1 MKQGFPVSSAIF
13 SSCVIMVATK
23 RKAAAALP
31 KTGRSSKLPRAWDK
45 DDVAAFVEKLSEAES
60 WDNGSE
66 IVKAIISNDVNG
78 RAFKMLDNSDMS
90 DLGVK
95 KIGQRKALIAARD
108 KLFEDECSDKPL
120 PSGTTT
126 LDARK

>member
-1 MKQGFPVSSAIF
+1 MLKQGFPVSSAIF
-13 SSCVIMVATK
+13 SSCVIMVAKK

-45 DDVAAFVEKLSEAES
+45 NDVAAFVEKLGEAES
-60 WDNGSE
+60 WDNGPE

-78 RAFKMLDNSDMS
+78 RALKMLDNSDMR

-108 KLFEDECSDKPL
+108 KLFEDECSDEPL
-120 PSGTTT
+120 PSGTTP
-126 LDARK
+126 DARK

>member
-1 MKQGFPVSSAIF
+1 
-13 SSCVIMVATK
+13 MVATK

-45 DDVAAFVEKLSEAES
+45 NDVAAFVEKLSEAES

>member
-1 MKQGFPVSSAIF
+1 
-13 SSCVIMVATK
+13 MVATK

-31 KTGRSSKLPRAWDK
+31 KTGRPSKLPRAWDK
-45 DDVAAFVEKLSEAES
+45 NDVAAFVEKLGEAES
-60 WDNGSE
+60 WDNGPE

-78 RAFKMLDNSDMS
+78 RALKMLDNSDMR

-108 KLFEDECSDKPL
+108 KLFEDGCSDEPL
-120 PSGTTT
+120 PSGTTP
-126 LDARK
+126 DARK